1 MFVIYSCI
9 KRGIGVGNPK
19 DEMLAYANLF
29 FFDFVAYIANKLYN
43 IFIIRNKG
51 MGFI

>member
-19 DEMLAYANLF
+19 KERLAYANLF
-29 FFDFVAYIANKLYN
+29 FDFVAYIINEVYN
-43 IFIIRNKG
+43 IFII
-51 MGFI
+51 